1 MDYASVL
8 EYFLDGEFDVQ
19 PSSYSN
25 LDTLSVCVEID
36 GRLVTLVHF
45 CVEDLQQLPIFF
57 LEDYASFGILAHVLP
72 SQYFEGYAAICVN
85 HLDSVSVNFERP
97 ELAFEE
103 SITRHIELLRSL
115 ITDSEFNQCELLREF
130 STNWYVNTKG
140 LMSKSPKTLHCT
152 SRVAN
157 FTQLD
162 IYKPISQDS
171 VMSISASFTA
181 LPYEGNDQN
190 VARFFKIGSRQKH
203 KDAAGCILPLQSVD
217 PAVPNNA
224 DGLKIWLL
232 DALQKLL
239 PETKSRADKELFS
252 IRAKEFWLVLNIATP
267 SGKAWV
273 GVKLSLDKKR
283 AFPLTSEK
291 MRLWKIEPIFV
302 EVFNKE
308 LMLPRSGANLSLDNK
323 KVLLIGCGSV
333 GSEIAHK
340 LGSAGIGHI
349 DIADPDKF
357 STSNL
362 YRHTLDGYM
371 TDWPKALAVTFQL
384 QAKFPWLNG
393 DGYCYSL
400 LDYRNQETLRAYD
413 LIIIAIGAPTH
424 ERLFH
429 EYLVKSGVKVS
440 VIYSWLE
447 GYGIGGH
454 AVLDLPHKPGCLR
467 CAYVEAN
474 SGIRGLASNLNFI
487 EADQN
492 VVKNYAGCGEMFI
505 PYGAI
510 TSTQTALLAA
520 DLAVGYLEGKLTES
534 KKVSWKGDSDD
545 AEREGLNLTQR
556 YQTFSSSLKKLPLR
570 HPLCDVCQPKEFI
583 TYQSKCGKRLYLPLT
598 LHQEL
603 CTYRQE
609 EPASV
614 ESAGLLIGYY
624 NQNGE
629 VLIDTFTTPKT
640 SDQRTRTKFKL
651 DAQSHQAEIENVYA
665 ASEQLLGYVGTWHTH
680 PQDVPSPSISDKTDW
695 RIHEQDNPD
704 RPLFFIVVGIK
715 TTSVYTLEKGKVI
728 ELSIVQDEHC

>member
-8 EYFLDGEFDVQ
+8 EYFLDGEFEVQ
-19 PSSYSN
+19 PSSYSD

-36 GRLVTLVHF
+36 GRLVNLVHF
-45 CVEDLQQLPIFF
+45 CVDELQQLPHFF
-57 LEDYASFGILAHVLP
+57 LKDPASFGVLAHVLTTQNFGGLG
-72 SQYFEGYAAICVN
+72 SICVN

-103 SITRHIELLRSL
+103 SIRRHVELLRSL
-115 ITDSEFNQCELLREF
+115 ITDSEFNQSELLREF
-130 STNWYVNTKG
+130 STNWYTNTKG
-140 LMSKSPKTLHCT
+140 MMSKSPKKLYCT
-152 SRVAN
+152 SCVAN

-162 IYKPISQDS
+162 IYKPISPDS

-190 VARFFKIGSRQKH
+190 VARFFKIGSRQQQ
-203 KDAAGCILPLQSVD
+203 KDAAGCILPLQSID
-217 PAVPNNA
+217 PVIPHNA
-224 DGLKIWLL
+224 DGLKTWLL
-232 DALQKLL
+232 DALQRL
-239 PETKSRADKELFS
+239 PHETKSWADKELFP
-252 IRAKEFWLVLNIATP
+252 IRAKEFWLVLNMATP

-308 LMLPRSGANLSLDNK
+308 LMLPRSGANPSLDNK

-340 LGSAGIGHI
+340 LGAAGIGRI
-349 DIADPDKF
+349 DIVDPDRF

-362 YRHTLDGYM
+362 YRHTLDGNM
-371 TDWPKALAVTFQL
+371 TDWPKALAVAFQL
-384 QAKFPWLNG
+384 QAKFPWLKA
-393 DGYCYSL
+393 DGYRNSL
-400 LDYRNQETLRAYD
+400 LDYRKRDVLSAYD
-413 LIIIAIGAPTH
+413 LVVIAIGAPTH

-429 EYLVKSGVKVS
+429 DYFVKSGVKVP

-454 AVLDLPHKPGCLR
+454 AVLDIPRQPGCLR
-467 CAYVEAN
+467 CAYVEPN
-474 SGIRGLASNLNFI
+474 TGVRGLSSNLNFI
-487 EADQN
+487 EPDQN

-510 TSTQTALLAA
+510 SSTQSALIAA
-520 DLAVGYLEGKLTES
+520 DLAVGYLERKLTES
-534 KKVSWKGDSDD
+534 KKVSWKGDSAD
-545 AEREGLNLTQR
+545 AEREGLNLTPR
-556 YQTFSSSLKKLPLR
+556 YQTFTSSLKKQPLR
-570 HPLCDVCQPKEFI
+570 HPLCDICQPKEFI
-583 TYQSKCGKRLYLPLT
+583 TYQSKCGKRLYLPQT
-598 LHQEL
+598 LHQKL

-614 ESAGLLIGYY
+614 ESAGLLIGYF
-624 NQNGE
+624 NRNGE
-629 VLIDTFTTPKT
+629 VLIDTFTTPKA
-640 SDQRTRTKFKL
+640 SDQRTRTTFKL
-651 DAQSHQAEIENVYA
+651 DSQAHQTEIEEAYT

-680 PQDVPSPSISDKTDW
+680 PQDVPRPSSPDKTDW
-695 RIHEQDNPD
+695 RTHEHDNSD

-728 ELSIVQDEHC
+728 ELSIVQEEHC